1 MRVICK
7 GRASFSWIDG
17 LVLLLS
23 IALIYAMPSSHVS
36 GGCYPVIL
44 IEPFLMCYWL
54 FRILFVLSR
63 KWTSV
68 ALIVA
73 LVAFCGWELILGYS
87 QLIENLGS
95 KKGQDICVGS
105 FTNSGPFACF
115 LSVCSCLFTTI
126 GSKVSWRVVK
136 YFFVILATL
145 AFVLM
150 VCTLSRASLL
160 SFAVS
165 MMFLAM
171 KKEYVVFFI
180 KKYWVFLSL
189 SVILIGAGAYAVKK
203 PSADG
208 RMLMARIGL
217 RIMKENGIK
226 GVGLGNYSAAY
237 GKAQADFFAEYLDN
251 GSDGLNIDNVPEN
264 LRMVADCPTYAFNEY
279 LKMGIEAG
287 PITMVLL
294 IGLVVAGI
302 ICSYRDGSCWCY
314 PLISIAVFSCFSYPF
329 DVAILLMLFVVF
341 LASVKV
347 GNRNKVGNMAFYAMM
362 IVVLIPHYYIVR
374 NDIKRMQIA
383 TPRAGMELLCSNR
396 AKRVFVIDQN
406 LVEDGVYDDNLLF
419 SIGQA
424 MSRSGEYHK
433 SDAFLKIGT
442 GISSDPMFWNIMGN
456 NHVAQAEFSEAE
468 ACYRHAFYMVP
479 NRLYPLYLL
488 AKMYHA
494 EGDTARFLDMTAKV
508 EHFKAKVESENTERL
523 RKELVSIKDGYYE

>member
-1 MRVICK
+1 MKLCYEGTSI
-7 GRASFSWIDG
+7 SWIDG

-23 IALIYAMPSSHVS
+23 IVLIYAMPSLHVS
-36 GGCYPVIL
+36 GGCYPVIQ

-54 FRILFVLSR
+54 FRILFALSR

-68 ALIVA
+68 ALIVT
-73 LVAFCGWELILGYS
+73 LVAFCGWELIIGYS
-87 QLIENLGS
+87 QLFENLGS
-95 KKGQDICVGS
+95 KKGQEICVGS
-105 FTNSGPFACF
+105 FSNSGPFACF
-115 LSVCSCLFTTI
+115 LSVCSCLFIAI
-126 GSKVSWRVVK
+126 GSKVSWKAVK

-145 AFVLM
+145 AFILM
-150 VCTLSRASLL
+150 ACTLSRASLL
-160 SFAVS
+160 AFAVS
-165 MMFLAM
+165 MLFLAM
-171 KKEYVVFFI
+171 KKEYVVSFI

-287 PITMVLL
+287 PIAMVLL

-314 PLISIAVFSCFSYPF
+314 PLISIAMFGCFSYPF

-341 LASVKV
+341 LASVRVDK
-347 GNRNKVGNMAFYAMM
+347 RNKVGNMVFYAMM
-362 IVVLIPHYYIVR
+362 ILVLIPHYCVVK
-374 NDIKRMQIA
+374 NDIGRMQITSA
-383 TPRAGMELLCSNR
+383 RTGMEQLCGSR
-396 AKRVFVIDQN
+396 SKRVFVVDRD
-406 LVEDGVYDDNLLF
+406 LVDDGVYDDNLLF
-419 SIGQA
+419 SIGQV
-424 MSRSGEYHK
+424 MSRSGEYCK

-442 GISSDPMFWNIMGN
+442 EISSDPMFWNIMGN
-456 NHVAQAEFSEAE
+456 NHVAQAEYSEAE

-494 EGDTARFLDMTAKV
+494 EGDTASFLDMTAKA

-523 RKELVSIKDGYYE
+523 RKELASIKDGYYE

>member
-1 MRVICK
+1 MKLI
-7 GRASFSWIDG
+7 FSWIDG

-23 IALIYAMPSSHVS
+23 VALIYALPSLQASS
-36 GGCYPVIL
+36 GCYPVIL
-44 IEPFLMCYWL
+44 VEPFIMCYWL
-54 FRILFVLSR
+54 FRILFALSR

-73 LVAFCGWELILGYS
+73 LVAFCGWEVIIGYS
-87 QLIENLGS
+87 QLLENLGS
-95 KKGQDICVGS
+95 KKGQEICVGS

-115 LSVCSCLFTTI
+115 LSVCSCLFIAI
-126 GSKVSWRVVK
+126 GSKVSWK
-136 YFFVILATL
+136 AIKCFFVILAAL
-145 AFVLM
+145 AFILM

-160 SFAVS
+160 AFAVS

-171 KKEYVVFFI
+171 KKEYVASFI
-180 KKYWVFLSL
+180 KKNWVYLSL
-189 SVILIGAGAYAVKK
+189 SVLLIGAGAYAVKK

-226 GVGLGNYSAAY
+226 GAGLGNYAAEY
-237 GKAQADFFAEYLDN
+237 GKAQADFFAGYLDD

-287 PITMVLL
+287 PVAMVLL
-294 IGLVVAGI
+294 IGLVIAGVV
-302 ICSYRDGSCWCY
+302 CSYKEGSCWCY

-341 LASVKV
+341 LASVRA
-347 GNRNKVGNMAFYAMM
+347 GNCNGVGNMVLYAMM
-362 IVVLIPHYYIVR
+362 IVVLIPHYYIVKT
-374 NDIKRMQIA
+374 DAKRMQIA
-383 TPRAGMELLCSNR
+383 TPRDGMEQFCGNR
-396 AKRVFVIDQN
+396 PKRFFVIGRDM
-406 LVEDGVYDDNLLF
+406 LDDGVYDDNLLF

-424 MSRSGEYHK
+424 VSRNGDYSK
-433 SDAFLKIGT
+433 SDVYLRVGT
-442 GISSDPMFWNIMGN
+442 EISSDPMFWNIIGN
-456 NHVAQAEFSEAE
+456 NYFAQADYNEAE
-468 ACYRHAFYMVP
+468 ACYKHAFYMVP

-494 EGDTARFLDMTAKV
+494 EGDTARFLDMTAKA
-508 EHFKAKVESENTERL
+508 ERFKAKVESENTERL
-523 RKELVSIKDGYYE
+523 RKELVSIKERYYE